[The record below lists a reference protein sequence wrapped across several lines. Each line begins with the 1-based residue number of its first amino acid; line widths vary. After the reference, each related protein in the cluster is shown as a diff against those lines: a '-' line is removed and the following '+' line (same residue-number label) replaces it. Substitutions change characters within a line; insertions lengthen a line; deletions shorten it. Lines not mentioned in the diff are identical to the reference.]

1 MKRLFVIT
9 TVAVM
14 AATTTIDSARAYDWS
29 SRTAFTAEWQQ
40 QSARIKDGQR
50 SGMLAR
56 AEARMLRRELDAL
69 GGMTYNSKTREM
81 LSRHSKKIA
90 AYKSGSGN

>member
-1 MKRLFVIT
+1 MKRLLVIT
-9 TVAVM
+9 TIAIVG
-14 AATTTIDSARAYDWS
+14 ATTAFDSASAYDWS

-56 AEARMLRRELDAL
+56 AEARMLRRELDRL
-69 GGMTYNSKTREM
+69 GGMPFNSKTREM
-81 LSRHSKKIA
+81 LSQHSKKIA